1 MVDTILTFSDDPCA
15 QISMIRAATRTSFSY
30 VSAVA
35 AVGLMLAA
43 AVGFAAVLKHN
54 HHHDPLADPGAVTGS
69 VTSAAQLG
77 PSGLPVPRFVSLKT
91 EKVNVRKGPSSD
103 HAVAWVYQQKGLP
116 VEITAEFETWRR
128 IRDAEGSEGW
138 ILQNM
143 LAGKRTAMIAPS
155 RKGTFIMMMSE
166 PSIESRPVAKLASG
180 ALGDIKTCDGNWCRI
195 SSGGYDGYVDQNMLW
210 GAYPG
215 EAVN

>member
-1 MVDTILTFSDDPCA
+1 M
-15 QISMIRAATRTSFSY
+15 
-30 VSAVA
+30 SAMT
-35 AVGLMLAA
+35 AVGLMMAA
-43 AVGFAAVLKHN
+43 AIGFAAVLKHQ
-54 HHHDPLADPGAVTGS
+54 HSHKIPFVAQAEAGALTGS
-69 VTSAAQLG
+69 VAPAQQLG
-77 PSGLPVPRFVSLKT
+77 PSGLPIPRFVSLKA

-143 LAGKRTAMIAPS
+143 LAGKRTALVAPS
-155 RKGTFIMMMSE
+155 RKDSFINLMSE
-166 PSIESRPVAKLASG
+166 PSIESRAVAKLASG
-180 ALGDIKTCDGNWCRI
+180 VLGEIKSCDGTWCRI
-195 SSGGYDGYVDQNMLW
+195 VSGGYDGYVDQNMVW